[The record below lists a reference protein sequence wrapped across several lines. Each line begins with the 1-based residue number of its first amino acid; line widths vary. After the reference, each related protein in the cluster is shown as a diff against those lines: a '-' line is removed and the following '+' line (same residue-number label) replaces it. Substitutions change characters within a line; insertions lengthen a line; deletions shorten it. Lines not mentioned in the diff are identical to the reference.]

1 MCTSQRSLSLPEQV
15 EAMVNYIV
23 EEPAFDATDKLKF
36 VYPYK
41 VPLVLF
47 WIDQQTCFLALF
59 CCTIAVRSHL
69 ISRRSLSVPSVQ
81 L

>member
-1 MCTSQRSLSLPEQV
+1 
-15 EAMVNYIV
+15 MVNYIV

-47 WIDQQTCFLALF
+47 LD
-59 CCTIAVRSHL
+59 
-69 ISRRSLSVPSVQ
+69 
-81 L
+81 